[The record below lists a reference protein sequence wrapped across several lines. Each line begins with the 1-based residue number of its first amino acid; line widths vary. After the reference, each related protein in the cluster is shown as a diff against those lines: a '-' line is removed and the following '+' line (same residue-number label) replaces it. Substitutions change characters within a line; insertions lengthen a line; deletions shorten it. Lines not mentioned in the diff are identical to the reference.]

1 MKELGSKKM
10 TFSFRKGK
18 SGVMKTLQGVM
29 QRVSNFDEH
38 MKSWKM
44 AYKISINVVRTMNTF
59 FAHIFRCQQRE
70 LMNL

>member
-38 MKSWKM
+38 MRSRKM
-44 AYKISINVVRTMNTF
+44 RY
-59 FAHIFRCQQRE
+59 E
-70 LMNL
+70 YDLY

>member
-29 QRVSNFDEH
+29 QRVSNLDEH
-38 MKSWKM
+38 MKSGKM
-44 AYKISINVVRTMNTF
+44 RYEYF
-59 FAHIFRCQQRE
+59 L
-70 LMNL
+70 LM